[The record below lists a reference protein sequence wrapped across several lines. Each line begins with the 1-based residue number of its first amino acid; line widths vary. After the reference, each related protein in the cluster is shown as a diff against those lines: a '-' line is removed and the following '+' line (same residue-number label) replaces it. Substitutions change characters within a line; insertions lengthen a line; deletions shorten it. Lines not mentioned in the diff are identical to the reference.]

1 MYDITALGEVLIDF
15 TPSGFSENGGILFEQ
30 NPGGA
35 PANVLAVLSKFQKR
49 TRFIGKVGNDQFG
62 IFLKN
67 TLKQINVDTSGLVTS
82 VHTNTTLAF
91 VHLDQTGDRTFS
103 FYRDPGADTT
113 LEVEEVNF
121 DTIRDSRIFHFGSVS
136 MTHNPSAATTL
147 AAISFAKENGV
158 LISFDPNLRESLWGN
173 LDHAKEMMC
182 KGLQLSDVVKISE
195 EELVFLTGL
204 SDLEKGSKM
213 ISENYQVPLLFI
225 TLGGNGCF
233 FRHGETIGLVPGYEV
248 NVKDTTG
255 AGDGF
260 LGGVLYKVL
269 EKNCK
274 IDQLL
279 KEELTEIASF
289 ANAVG
294 ALATTKRGA
303 ILSMPTLDETNTLI
317 TSKATT
323 KENI

>member
-15 TPSGFSENGGILFEQ
+15 TPSGFSENGGTLFEQ

-49 TRFIGKVGNDQFG
+49 TRFIGKVGNDRFG
-62 IFLKN
+62 IFLRN
-67 TLKQINVDTSGLVTS
+67 TLEQIHVDTAGVVISE
-82 VHTNTTLAF
+82 HTNTTLAF
-91 VHLDQTGDRTFS
+91 VHLDHTGDRTFS

-113 LEVEEVNF
+113 LEIDEVNF
-121 DTIRDSRIFHFGSVS
+121 DTIKNSRIFHFGSLS
-136 MTHNPSAATTL
+136 LTHNPSAETTL
-147 AAISFAKENGV
+147 AAASFAKENGV

-173 LDHAKEMMC
+173 LDYAKEMMF

-195 EELVFLTGL
+195 EELVFLTGV
-204 SDLEKGSKM
+204 SDLEKGSK
-213 ISENYQVPLLFI
+213 IICDHYQVPLLFI

-233 FRHGETIGLVPGYEV
+233 FRHGENTGIVPGYTV
-248 NVKDTTG
+248 NVQDTTG

-269 EKNCK
+269 EKNGK
-274 IDQLL
+274 IDNLS

-303 ILSMPTLDETNTLI
+303 ILSMPTLNETLTLI

-323 KENI
+323 KENV